1 MVVKNQSKKNQLKRR
16 MSNYR
21 YIFSILAILV
31 LVTSCSTTKLL
42 GEDEQLYVGVK
53 KMEIY
58 STEGADI
65 TSEAK
70 SEVKSDLSVKP
81 NNPLFSPYVRSP
93 FPFGI
98 LIYQYC
104 KPTKDKG
111 FKHWFYEQFAKE
123 PVLISTVSPD
133 MRMRL
138 VENKLQ
144 NMGYFNSEASYQ
156 LLPKKRDPKKV
167 KISYAVDVAQGWMYD
182 EIIYP
187 SPVDDLTTLIDSLK
201 TTSLIQKGRQYN
213 TDTLSMERNR
223 ITSVLR
229 NNGYY
234 YFRPDYLRFLVDT
247 TQTKYQV
254 DIKMILEEGIP
265 AMALRQYKVG
275 KIDVNIE
282 SVSGVGEIDTLYSK
296 RGLAS
301 KGINIT
307 YQKPKKVKWGLVR
320 RNIRMRTGGV
330 YSLDDQKQTQSN
342 LSRTG
347 VFSKVQIIPILSD
360 TLNSDTLDFK
370 IDLVMGK
377 PLEAEFGINVT
388 SKSNSF
394 LGPGADFSI
403 SHNNV
408 FGGAEKLTLN
418 LNGAYEWQ
426 TGANHVEN
434 SALMNSYE
442 FGARVSLLFPRLLL
456 SKNMKKQRKY
466 LSSTKFELG
475 ASILNRPKYFRMLS
489 FDASMEYNFST
500 SLESTHMFN
509 PFKLVYNKLLN
520 TSSSFEATLNENPAI
535 ALSFRDQFIPMM
547 RYAYTYTKPFG
558 SQKSNKIYLR
568 LELTQAGNLIDG
580 IGRLCGVQGEK
591 KIFGNQFSQFVKGQL
606 EMKYSRRLWGENWLV
621 SRFLVGAG
629 HAYSN
634 STVMPYSE
642 QFYIGGA
649 NSIRAFTVRSI
660 GPGSYRPNTDNP
672 NYYFDQTANFKLEAN
687 VEMRLKIYGGLQ
699 FALFLDAGNIWLLK
713 DDPARP
719 GGKLNK
725 STFFKDIALG
735 TGCGIRYDLSV
746 IVLRLDLGIG
756 IHAPYSTDRTGYY
769 NMPKKFKDSLGLH
782 FAIGYPF

>member
-1 MVVKNQSKKNQLKRR
+1 MR
-16 MSNYR
+16 NYKHIF
-21 YIFSILAILV
+21 YIIATLIV
-31 LVTSCSTTKLL
+31 VTSCSTTKKL

-53 KMEIY
+53 KIEIF
-58 STEGADI
+58 STQGAEI
-65 TSEAK
+65 SSEAK

-81 NNPLFSPYVRSP
+81 NNPLFSPYVRTP

-104 KPTKDKG
+104 QPTKDKG

-123 PVLISTVSPD
+123 PVLISTVSPQ

-138 VENKLQ
+138 VESKLQ
-144 NMGYFNSEASYQ
+144 NMGYFNSKATYE
-156 LLPKKRDPKKV
+156 LLPKERDPKKV
-167 KISYAVDVAQGWMYD
+167 KISYKVDVAKGWLYD
-182 EIIYP
+182 EIYYP
-187 SPVDDLTTLIDSLK
+187 DPVDSLTLMIDSLK
-201 TTSLIQKGRQYN
+201 ATSLIQKGKQYN
-213 TDTLSMERNR
+213 TDTLNMERNR

-247 TQTKYQV
+247 TQIKHQV
-254 DIKMILEEGIP
+254 DIKMVLEDDIP
-265 AMALRQYKVG
+265 DMALRRYKVG
-275 KIDVNIE
+275 EIDVFIE
-282 SVSGVGEIDTLYSK
+282 SAKGVGEVDTLYSK
-296 RGLAS
+296 RGRTS
-301 KGINIT
+301 KGLNIT
-307 YQKPKKVKWGLVR
+307 YQKPKRVKWALIR
-320 RNIRMRTGGV
+320 RNIRMRTGRI
-330 YSLDDQKQTQSN
+330 YSLDEQKQTQNN

-347 VFSKVQIIPILSD
+347 IFSKVQMTPILSD
-360 TLNSDTLDFK
+360 TLNGDTLDFK
-370 IDLVMGK
+370 INLAMGK
-377 PLEAEFGINVT
+377 PIGAEFGLNLT

-403 SHNNV
+403 SHNNIL
-408 FGGAEKLTLN
+408 GGAEKLTLK

-426 TGANHVEN
+426 TGANHVES

-456 SKNMKKQRKY
+456 SKNLKKQRKY

-475 ASILNRPKYFRMLS
+475 VSLLNRPKYFRMLS
-489 FDASMEYNFST
+489 FDAAMEYNFST
-500 SLESTHMFN
+500 SKESSHMFN

-520 TSSSFEATLNENPAI
+520 TTSSFEATLNENPAI

-547 RYAYTYTKPFG
+547 RYAYTFTKPFG

-580 IGRLCGVQGEK
+580 VGRLCGVEGEK
-591 KIFGNQFSQFVKGQL
+591 KLFGNQFSQFVKGQL
-606 EMKYSRRLWGENWLV
+606 EFKYYRRMWGENWLV

-649 NSIRAFTVRSI
+649 NSIRAFTVRSL

-699 FALFLDAGNIWLLK
+699 FALFLDAGNIWLLQ

-719 GGKLNK
+719 GGTLDKK
-725 STFFKDIALG
+725 TFFKDIALG

-756 IHAPYSTDRTGYY
+756 LHAPYATDKKGYY
-769 NMPKKFKDSLGLH
+769 NMPTFKESLGLH

>member
-1 MVVKNQSKKNQLKRR
+1 MKKLKYIFWLLAAFMVVS
-16 MSNYR
+16 
-21 YIFSILAILV
+21 
-31 LVTSCSTTKLL
+31 SCSTTKKL

-53 KMEIY
+53 KIEIE
-58 STEGADI
+58 SKGGGEVSSA
-65 TSEAK
+65 AK
-70 SEVKSDLSVKP
+70 SEVKSDLNVKP
-81 NNPLFSPYVRSP
+81 NNPLFSPYLRTP
-93 FPFGI
+93 FPFGL

-104 KPTKDKG
+104 EPTKDKG
-111 FKHWFYEQFAKE
+111 FKHWIYEQFAKE
-123 PVLISTVSPD
+123 PVLITTVSPE

-138 VENKLQ
+138 VESKLQ
-144 NMGYFNSEASYQ
+144 NMGYFNSNASYQ

-167 KISYAVDVAQGWMYD
+167 KISYFIDVAKGWVYD
-182 EIIYP
+182 EIYYP
-187 SPVDDLTTLIDSLK
+187 EPVDDITQKIDSLK
-201 TTSLIQKGRQYN
+201 TSSLIQKGRQYD
-213 TDTLSMERNR
+213 TDTLDMERNR

-247 TQTKYQV
+247 TQVKYQA
-254 DIKMILEEGIP
+254 DIKMILEEDIP

-275 KIDVNIE
+275 KVDVYIE
-282 SVSGVGEIDTLYSK
+282 SAKGIGEVDTLFSK
-296 RGLAS
+296 RGRVS
-301 KGINIT
+301 KDFTIT
-307 YQKPKKVKWGLVR
+307 YQKPKRVKWSLVR
-320 RNIRMRTGGV
+320 RNVRIRTGKV
-330 YSLDDQKQTQSN
+330 YSLEDQRQTQNN

-347 VFSKVQIIPILSD
+347 IFSKVQMIPVLKD
-360 TLNSDTLDFK
+360 TLNGDTLDFK
-370 IDLVMGK
+370 INLVMGK
-377 PLEAEFGINVT
+377 PLEAEFGINLT

-394 LGPGADFSI
+394 LGPGADFSL
-403 SHNNV
+403 SHNNIL
-408 FGGAEKLTLN
+408 GGAEKLTLK

-426 TGANHVEN
+426 TGANKVEN

-456 SKNMKKQRKY
+456 SKNLKKQRKY

-489 FDASMEYNFST
+489 FDAAMEYNFST
-500 SLESTHMFN
+500 SLESSHMFN

-520 TSSSFEATLNENPAI
+520 TSGTFETTLNENPAV

-547 RYAYTYTKPFG
+547 RYAYTYSKPFG
-558 SQKSNKIYLR
+558 PQKSNKIYLM

-580 IGRLCGVQGEK
+580 VGRLCGIDGTK
-591 KIFGNQFSQFVKGQL
+591 KLFGNQFSQFVKG
-606 EMKYSRRLWGENWLV
+606 EMELKYSRRMWGENWFV

-649 NSIRAFTVRSI
+649 NSIRAFTVRSL

-699 FALFLDAGNIWLLK
+699 FALFLDAGNIWLLQ

-746 IVLRLDLGIG
+746 IVLRLDLGVG
-756 IHAPYSTDRTGYY
+756 LHAPYNTGRSGYY
-769 NMPKKFKDSLGLH
+769 NMPEKFKDSLGLH